1 MKERIAQLV
10 QKTLKGE
17 MYVKPVPTEYDRMD
31 LFLSRQK
38 REVKQICEF
47 IANQE
52 PLITEYSALTGF
64 FRFDGSVVGDAF
76 NRIGHK
82 ATDECLRL
90 FYLKGVENLSAMDW
104 QHATSDY
111 RRVLEKG
118 IEGIIEDINDSM
130 QKHRTEEETEFLEG
144 LKDIAYALIGW
155 AEKCSARAMEFAK
168 VVENEEYRQNLNRLS
183 EALLQVPKHAPGS
196 FYEAVLS
203 IYVCFS
209 ANPDSLGTLDR
220 YLTPFYEHDLK
231 TGVLTEDEAKELLQ
245 ELYLMVQAVTP
256 ISSDAFTKGGQS
268 HFCIGG
274 RDAAGRDCFN
284 AASQIIVESM
294 MELPIFIPQVTLR
307 WTKDTSREIL
317 RFMLDAERK
326 DPMKRISVTNDDKRI
341 DAHVKICGFPYEEA
355 INYTLVGCNEPAM
368 LGGMSANSSHG
379 NLAHSVENLFYS
391 YAERIC
397 KTSTFEQFHEIFK
410 ESLYRDLDLI
420 YYYDDLYNLERAKD
434 INYVSSLFFNGCIE
448 KAKSMTRGGVKYAI
462 SCIMFLGTVNVIDSL
477 SIVKQLVFD
486 EKIVSMEELTK
497 ALQADWTGY
506 ETLRLL
512 ILKKGKFFGND
523 DETSNYAAKLFYEDL
538 YEYVKDKRTVFGYP
552 VLIGDHTGYNEHFK
566 WFGMG
571 TKATPDGRSAGAP
584 LKYGISQTEGK
595 DRNDLTALLNS
606 ISKFDV
612 HGISSATVTN
622 LSLDEQLVRR
632 DDYFEKIVDLLEAYL
647 KNGGMQ
653 FQLNYIS
660 REELIA
666 AKKCPKAY
674 RSLRVRVTG
683 YSDYFTS
690 LKESI
695 QDSIVE
701 RTTKTCRI

>member
-1 MKERIAQLV
+1 
-10 QKTLKGE
+10 
-17 MYVKPVPTEYDRMD
+17 MD

-52 PLITEYSALTGF
+52 PLITEFSALTGF
-64 FRFDGSVVGDAF
+64 FRFDESVVGDAF

-90 FYLKGVENLSAMDW
+90 FYLQGVENLSAMDW

-111 RRVLEKG
+111 RGVLEKG
-118 IEGIIEDINDSM
+118 IVGIIEDIELSL
-130 QKHRTEEETEFLEG
+130 QKNRTEEETEFLEG
-144 LKDIAYALIGW
+144 LKDIAYSLIGW
-155 AEKCSARAMEFAK
+155 AKKCSARVAAFAET
-168 VVENEEYRQNLNRLS
+168 VENEEYRRNLTRLS
-183 EALLQVPKHAPGS
+183 QALLKVPKYAPGS

-209 ANPDSLGTLDR
+209 ANPDSFGTLDR
-220 YLTPFYEHDLK
+220 YLTPFYEQDIK
-231 TGVLTEDEAKELLQ
+231 AGVLTRYEAKELLQ

-274 RDAAGRDCFN
+274 RDTAGKDCFN
-284 AASQIIVESM
+284 ATSRLIVESM
-294 MELPIFIPQVTLR
+294 MELPIYIPQVTLR
-307 WTKDTSREIL
+307 WTQDTPREVL

-326 DPMKRISVTNDDKRI
+326 DPMKRISVTNADKRI
-341 DAHVKICGFPYEEA
+341 AAHVNICGFPYEEA

-368 LGGMSANSSHG
+368 LGGMSANNSHG
-379 NLAHSVENLFYS
+379 NLAHSVEALFHS
-391 YAERIC
+391 YGEQIC
-397 KTSTFEQFHEIFK
+397 KASTFAEFHGIFK
-410 ESLYRDLDLI
+410 ESLYRDLDKI

-448 KAKSMTRGGVKYAI
+448 NAKSMTRGGVKYAI

-477 SIVKQLVFD
+477 AIVKQFVFD
-486 EKIVSMEELTK
+486 EKIVTMEELTK
-497 ALQADWTGY
+497 ALQADWSGY
-506 ETLRLL
+506 EDIRAI

-523 DETSNYAAKLFYEDL
+523 DEISNYAAKLFYEDL
-538 YEYVKDKRTVFGYP
+538 YEYVKRKRTVFGYP
-552 VLIGDHTGYNEHFK
+552 VLVGDHTGYNEHFK
-566 WFGMG
+566 LFGLG
-571 TKATPDGRSAGAP
+571 TKATPDGRKTGAP
-584 LKYGISQTEGK
+584 LTYGIAQSGGK
-595 DRNDLTALLNS
+595 DRNDLTALLNA
-606 ISKFDV
+606 ISKFDE

-622 LSLDEQLVRR
+622 ISLDEQLIRR
-632 DDYFEKIVDLLEAYL
+632 EEYFEKTVDLLETYL

-660 REELIA
+660 REEVLA
-666 AKKCPKAY
+666 AKKDPESYK
-674 RSLRVRVTG
+674 SLRVRVTG
-683 YSDYFTS
+683 YSDYFTC
-690 LKESI
+690 LTEAI

-701 RTTKTCRI
+701 RTTKGHG

>member
-1 MKERIAQLV
+1 M
-10 QKTLKGE
+10 T
-17 MYVKPVPTEYDRMD
+17 
-31 LFLSRQK
+31 
-38 REVKQICEF
+38 
-47 IANQE
+47 
-52 PLITEYSALTGF
+52 
-64 FRFDGSVVGDAF
+64 
-76 NRIGHK
+76 
-82 ATDECLRL
+82 RL
-90 FYLKGVENLSAMDW
+90 A
-104 QHATSDY
+104 
-111 RRVLEKG
+111 
-118 IEGIIEDINDSM
+118 
-130 QKHRTEEETEFLEG
+130 
-144 LKDIAYALIGW
+144 
-155 AEKCSARAMEFAK
+155 
-168 VVENEEYRQNLNRLS
+168 

-231 TGVLTEDEAKELLQ
+231 TGGLTEDEAKELLQ

-284 AASQIIVESM
+284 AASQIIVESL

-410 ESLYRDLDLI
+410 ESLYRDLDRI

-448 KAKSMTRGGVKYAI
+448 NAKSMTRGGVKYAI

-477 SIVKQLVFD
+477 SIVKQFVFD

-552 VLIGDHTGYNEHFK
+552 ILIGDHTGYNEHFK

-584 LKYGISQTEGK
+584 LKYGISQSEGK

-622 LSLDEQLVRR
+622 LSLDEQLVIR
-632 DDYFEKIVDLLEAYL
+632 DDYFEKTVDLLEAYL

-690 LKESI
+690 LRESI

-701 RTTKTCRI
+701 RTTKTYRI